1 MDFDADEE
9 ESTEIVRNPL
19 VNNLRAA
26 QRDRC
31 TLVIL
36 AGPTPGRMITIEGNE
51 AVLGRGRTASAR
63 IDDGGL
69 SRQHARI
76 FRSGEGWFVEDLG
89 STNGTYVAGLP
100 VIKAVRVKD
109 GDRIQIGQSTLLRVT
124 LQDEQ
129 EQKQSK
135 TLYESTVRDPLTGV
149 YNRRHLDNQLSAEFA
164 YAVRHGAPLSVMLLD
179 VDHFKSVNDDHG
191 HPAGDAVLRALA
203 ETLNG
208 LVRTEDVVARY
219 GGEEFAVVTRGISG
233 ANALM
238 LAERIRRRVEAMSV
252 PVDGGQSLKITVSI
266 GIATNHGNIPFEDP
280 AVLLKACD
288 EALYKA
294 KETGRNRCVHANP

>member
-1 MDFDADEE
+1 MDFDAEEDEN
-9 ESTEIVRNPL
+9 TEIVRSPM

-51 AVLGRGRTASAR
+51 AVLGRGRSVSAR

-76 FRSGEGWFVEDLG
+76 FQSGEGWFVEDLG
-89 STNGTYVAGLP
+89 STNGTYVAGQP
-100 VIKAVRVKD
+100 VTKSVQVKD

-149 YNRRHLDNQLSAEFA
+149 HNRRHLDNQLAAEFA

-179 VDHFKSVNDDHG
+179 VDHFKAVNDDHG

-203 ETLNG
+203 ETLTG

-219 GGEEFAVVTRGISG
+219 GGEEFAVITRGISG

-238 LAERIRRRVEAMSV
+238 LAERIRRRIEAMSV
-252 PVDGGQSLKITVSI
+252 QVGGGKTLKITISI
-266 GIATNHGNIPFEDP
+266 GIATNHGNVPFEGP
-280 AVLLKACD
+280 LPLLKACD
-288 EALYKA
+288 EALYRA
-294 KETGRNRCVHANP
+294 KEAGRNRCIHANP